1 MTTGVPGGRPPA
13 WFMLATA
20 ALAVILLLMAVTE
33 TSLLGHYLIDQ
44 GEFIAIIGLGFVA
57 VAGVVLYRSGRL
69 HASMP
74 FVLPWLVYPVVTQ
87 GDQVIDNLSINWMR
101 LLTHILLAL
110 IFAAPALVVAFSAK
124 QVAGSARGRALF
136 SSAAVG
142 WIPGLRPLAEGRT
155 RLGVGLLAAFLFAV
169 EFLAAHLTLGLIM
182 IVTLVVMTAIA
193 LVYASRPEVPLS
205 AGRTRADYER
215 RAAVM
220 LAIGLVVSAGLY
232 VGYKNRPGAYQGS
245 PSYILDPSQEAAGYT
260 IDTIVVPAGAPASV
274 AEADGAALT
283 AQLALYG
290 RALEQLVDGYYVA
303 ERNYTYDF
311 HNELFVRSWPVLPD
325 YRQVAL
331 KKIADARTTAAQ
343 ADAMPVPRRDG
354 DALQAWVDEVRAY
367 VAFNFARA
375 AVLERLTGE
384 FERTKA
390 GLQHAAHI
398 YEGEGKLVGLGLRAI
413 EDKHA
418 QLLQTQ
424 LAAPIVAP
432 FLTQSRAVYDR
443 YANRIVGF

>member
-1 MTTGVPGGRPPA
+1 
-13 WFMLATA
+13 MLATA
-20 ALAVILLLMAVTE
+20 ALAVVLLLMAVTE

-44 GEFIAIIGLGFVA
+44 GEFIALIGLGFVG

-87 GDQVIDNLSINWMR
+87 GDQVIDNLTINWMR

-124 QVAGSARGRALF
+124 QIAASTRGRAWF
-136 SSAAVG
+136 SSVALG
-142 WIPGLRPLAEGRT
+142 WIPGLRPLAEGRM
-155 RLGVGLLAAFLFAV
+155 REGVGILAAFLFAV

-182 IVTLVVMTAIA
+182 IVTLVVMTGIA
-193 LVYASRPEVPLS
+193 LAYASRPDVAPS
-205 AGRTRADYER
+205 ANRTRADYER
-215 RAAVM
+215 RAAVL

-245 PSYILDPSQEAAGYT
+245 PSYILDPSQQAAGYE
-260 IDTIVVPAGAPASV
+260 IDAIAVPANAPAPID
-274 AEADGAALT
+274 ATDAAALT
-283 AQLALYG
+283 TQLETYG

-311 HNELFVRSWPVLPD
+311 HNALFVRSWPVLPD

-331 KKIADARTTAAQ
+331 KKIADARVTFAE
-343 ADAMPVPRRDG
+343 ADAMLTARRDG
-354 DALQAWVDEVRAY
+354 DALQAWADEVRAY
-367 VAFNFARA
+367 VAFNFVRA
-375 AVLERLTGE
+375 AVLERLTGD
-384 FERTKA
+384 FERTQA

-418 QLLQTQ
+418 QLLQAPV
-424 LAAPIVAP
+424 AAPIVAP
-432 FLTQSRAVYDR
+432 FLTKSRAVYER

>member
-1 MTTGVPGGRPPA
+1 
-13 WFMLATA
+13 MLATA
-20 ALAVILLLMAVTE
+20 ALAVVLLLMAVTE

-44 GEFIAIIGLGFVA
+44 GEFIALIGLGFVA
-57 VAGVVLYRSGRL
+57 VAGVVLYRGGRL

-87 GDQVIDNLSINWMR
+87 GDQVIDNLTINWMR

-124 QVAGSARGRALF
+124 QVAASTRGRAVF
-136 SSAAVG
+136 SSAALG

-193 LVYASRPEVPLS
+193 LVHASRPEVAPS
-205 AGRTRADYER
+205 VGRARADYER
-215 RAAVM
+215 RAAVL

-245 PSYILDPSQEAAGYT
+245 PSYLLDPAQQAAGYQ
-260 IDTIVVPAGAPASV
+260 IDAIALAANAPAPIDEAGA
-274 AEADGAALT
+274 AALT
-283 AQLALYG
+283 VQLATYG

-311 HNELFVRSWPVLPD
+311 HNALFVRSWPVLSD
-325 YRQVAL
+325 YRRVAL
-331 KKIADARTTAAQ
+331 TKIADARVTAAE
-343 ADAMPVPRRDG
+343 ADAMLVARRDG
-354 DALQAWVDEVRAY
+354 DALQAWADEVRAY

-384 FERTKA
+384 FERTQA
-390 GLQHAAHI
+390 GLQHAAHL
-398 YEGEGKLVGLGLRAI
+398 YEGEGKLVGLGLRDI

-418 QLLQTQ
+418 QLLQAQ
-424 LAAPIVAP
+424 VAAPIVGP
-432 FLTQSRAVYDR
+432 FLAKSRAVYER

>member
-1 MTTGVPGGRPPA
+1 MTTGAPGGRPPA

-20 ALAVILLLMAVTE
+20 ALAVVLLLMAVTE

-44 GEFIAIIGLGFVA
+44 GEFIALIGLGFVA

-87 GDQVIDNLSINWMR
+87 GDQVIDNLTINWMR

-124 QVAGSARGRALF
+124 QVAASPGGRKAFL
-136 SSAAVG
+136 SPVLG

-155 RLGVGLLAAFLFAV
+155 REGVGLLAAFLFAV

-182 IVTLVVMTAIA
+182 IVTLVVMTGIA
-193 LVYASRPEVPLS
+193 LVYASRPEAAPS
-205 AGRTRADYER
+205 AGQARTDYER
-215 RAAVM
+215 RAAVL
-220 LAIGLVVSAGLY
+220 LAVGLVVSAGLY

-245 PSYILDPSQEAAGYT
+245 PSYLLDPAQQAAGYD
-260 IDTIVVPAGAPASV
+260 IDATVVPAGAPAPLDETS
-274 AEADGAALT
+274 AAALT
-283 AQLALYG
+283 AQLSTYG

-311 HNELFVRSWPVLPD
+311 HNALFVRSWPVLPN

-331 KKIADARTTAAQ
+331 NKIAEARATAAQ
-343 ADAMPVPRRDG
+343 ADAMLVTRRDG

-375 AVLERLTGE
+375 TVLERLTGE
-384 FERTKA
+384 FERTQA

-418 QLLQTQ
+418 PLLQ
-424 LAAPIVAP
+424 APVATPVVAP
-432 FLTQSRAVYDR
+432 FLAQSRAVYER

>member
-1 MTTGVPGGRPPA
+1 MMTGMPGGRPPA

-20 ALAVILLLMAVTE
+20 ALAVVLLLMAVTE

-44 GEFIAIIGLGFVA
+44 GEFIALIGLGFVA
-57 VAGVVLYRSGRL
+57 VAGIVLYRGGRL

-87 GDQVIDNLSINWMR
+87 GDQVIDNLTINWMR

-110 IFAAPALVVAFSAK
+110 IFAAPALVVAFGAK
-124 QVAGSARGRALF
+124 QMAASALGRAWF
-136 SSAAVG
+136 SSAALG
-142 WIPGLRPLAEGRT
+142 WIPGVRPLAEGRT

-193 LVYASRPEVPLS
+193 LVYASRPERPLS
-205 AGRTRADYER
+205 VGPARDYER
-215 RAAVM
+215 RAAVL
-220 LAIGLVVSAGLY
+220 LAIGLVISAGLY

-245 PSYILDPSQEAAGYT
+245 PSYLLDPSQQAAGYDLT
-260 IDTIVVPAGAPASV
+260 AIAVPSGAPAPV
-274 AEADGAALT
+274 DQAAAMT
-283 AQLALYG
+283 AQLATYG
-290 RALEQLVDGYYVA
+290 RALERLVDGYYVA

-311 HNELFVRSWPVLPD
+311 HNALFVRSWPVLPD

-331 KKIADARTTAAQ
+331 KKIADARVIAAE
-343 ADAMPVPRRDG
+343 ADAMSLTRRDG
-354 DALQAWVDEVRAY
+354 DPLQAWVDEVRAY

-384 FERTKA
+384 FERTQA

-418 QLLQTQ
+418 ALLQAPA
-424 LAAPIVAP
+424 AAPIVAP
-432 FLTQSRAVYDR
+432 FLTQSRAVYER

>member
-1 MTTGVPGGRPPA
+1 
-13 WFMLATA
+13 MLATA
-20 ALAVILLLMAVTE
+20 ALAIVLLLMAVTE

-57 VAGVVLYRSGRL
+57 VSGVVLYRGGRL
-69 HASMP
+69 RASMP

-110 IFAAPALVVAFSAK
+110 IFAAPALVVAVGTK
-124 QVAGSARGRALF
+124 QMMSSPRGRAWM
-136 SSAAVG
+136 SSRALG
-142 WIPGLRPLAEGRT
+142 WIPGLRPLAEGRM
-155 RLGVGLLAAFLFAV
+155 REGVGILTAFLFAL
-169 EFLAAHLTLGLIM
+169 EFLAAHLTLGLLM
-182 IVTLVVMTAIA
+182 VVTLVVMIAIA
-193 LVYASRPEVPLS
+193 LAYASRSDRTPS
-205 AGRTRADYER
+205 ARRTRADYER

-245 PSYILDPSQEAAGYT
+245 PSYILDPAQQAVGYT
-260 IDTIVVPAGAPASV
+260 LDAIAVPAGAPAPLEDPD
-274 AEADGAALT
+274 AAALT
-283 AQLALYG
+283 AQLDLYG

-325 YRQVAL
+325 YRRVAL
-331 KKIADARTTAAQ
+331 AKIADARATAAE
-343 ADAMPVPRRDG
+343 ADARPTTRRDG
-354 DALQAWVDEVRAY
+354 DPLQAWVDEVRAY
-367 VAFNFARA
+367 VAFNVARA
-375 AVLERLTGE
+375 AVLERLSGE
-384 FERTKA
+384 FERTQA

-413 EDKHA
+413 EDKHVH
-418 QLLQTQ
+418 LLQAP
-424 LAAPIVAP
+424 AAVPIVAP
-432 FLTQSRAVYDR
+432 YLAKSRAVHDR

>member
-1 MTTGVPGGRPPA
+1 MTTAAPGGRPPA
-13 WFMLATA
+13 WFMLATV
-20 ALAVILLLMAVTE
+20 ALAIILLLMAVTE

-44 GEFIAIIGLGFVA
+44 GEFIALIGLGFVA
-57 VAGVVLYRSGRL
+57 VSGAVLYRGGRL

-87 GDQVIDNLSINWMR
+87 GDQVIDNLTINWMR

-124 QVAGSARGRALF
+124 QVAASPRGRALL
-136 SSAAVG
+136 SSAMFG
-142 WIPGLRPLAEGRT
+142 WIPGLRPLTESRT
-155 RLGVGLLAAFLFAV
+155 REGVGILAAFLFAV
-169 EFLAAHLTLGLIM
+169 EFLAAHITLGLIM
-182 IVTLVVMTAIA
+182 IVTLVVMSGIA
-193 LVYASRPEVPLS
+193 LAYASRPEP
-205 AGRTRADYER
+205 APATARTRAGYER
-215 RAAVM
+215 RAAVL
-220 LAIGLVVSAGLY
+220 LAVGLVVSAGLY
-232 VGYKNRPGAYQGS
+232 LGYKNRPGAYQGS
-245 PSYILDPSQEAAGYT
+245 PSYLLDPSQQAAGYP
-260 IDTIVVPAGAPASV
+260 IDAVAVPADAPAPRDHAD
-274 AEADGAALT
+274 AEALS
-283 AQLALYG
+283 AQLSAYG
-290 RALEQLVDGYYVA
+290 QALEQLVDGYYVA

-311 HNELFVRSWPVLPD
+311 HNALFLRSWPVLPD

-331 KKIADARTTAAQ
+331 GKIAGARATADE
-343 ADAMPVPRRDG
+343 ADATPMARRQG
-354 DALQAWVDEVRAY
+354 DALQAWADEVRGY

-384 FERTKA
+384 FEQTQA

-418 QLLQTQ
+418 QLLRSPT
-424 LAAPIVAP
+424 AAPIVAA
-432 FLTQSRAVYDR
+432 FLARSRAVYGR

>member
-1 MTTGVPGGRPPA
+1 MTTDAAGGRPPA

-20 ALAVILLLMAVTE
+20 ALAVALLLMAVTE

-44 GEFIAIIGLGFVA
+44 GEFIAVIGLGFVA
-57 VAGVVLYRSGRL
+57 VAGVVLYRGGRL

-87 GDQVIDNLSINWMR
+87 GDQVIDNLTINWMR

-124 QVAGSARGRALF
+124 QMAASARGRALF
-136 SSAAVG
+136 SSAALG
-142 WIPGLRPLAEGRT
+142 WIPGLRPLADGRT

-193 LVYASRPEVPLS
+193 LAYASRPEAAPS
-205 AGRTRADYER
+205 ANRTRADHER
-215 RAAVM
+215 RAAVL

-245 PSYILDPSQEAAGYT
+245 PSYLLDPSQQAAGYE
-260 IDTIVVPAGAPASV
+260 IDAIVVPAEAPAPMD
-274 AEADGAALT
+274 ADAAAALT
-283 AQLALYG
+283 AQLATYG

-311 HNELFVRSWPVLPD
+311 HNALFVRSWPVLPD

-331 KKIADARTTAAQ
+331 KHIADARVTAAE
-343 ADAMPVPRRDG
+343 ADAMPAARRDD
-354 DALQAWVDEVRAY
+354 DALQAWADEVRAY

-384 FERTKA
+384 FERTQA

-418 QLLQTQ
+418 HVLQSPV
-424 LAAPIVAP
+424 AAPIVAS
-432 FLTQSRAVYDR
+432 FLARSRAVYER